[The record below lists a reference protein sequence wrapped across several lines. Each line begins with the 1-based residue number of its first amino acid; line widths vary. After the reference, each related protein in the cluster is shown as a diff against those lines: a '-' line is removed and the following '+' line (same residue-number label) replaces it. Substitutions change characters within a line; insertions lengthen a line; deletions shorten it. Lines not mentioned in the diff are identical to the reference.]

1 VSVVAG
7 RARVVL
13 ARNPDQVGFA
23 AIVAFLLLT
32 SFRDIY
38 LWSIFQDFSPLH
50 VATLSFG
57 LSALVFLPMTLT
69 RRRHELR
76 RLAKVPGEALLMTGA
91 CAVSWI
97 TYFCAL
103 RSLEP
108 ALAQLLCA
116 GVGPITAHLA
126 TRTGAPT
133 TRGARAELALHH
145 GILVSLVLAVA
156 LELGGRAHLAG
167 GSGDVLHGVAMALVS
182 GVTLAIYRISS
193 NTLNQKGVAPV
204 TILAVRSPVV
214 ALVAAAIAW
223 GTGDTNLGAWSPSS
237 LIVVSA
243 NCIVLIVL
251 PIFVNQVG
259 VALASPVTAGVA
271 SALQPTLLFG
281 LQAVLRGEGRA
292 DAGADS
298 PYLALSIL
306 VYSCF
311 AVASTVVRSQTTRNV
326 QVLHPGAPPPRSF
339 RTRFARTVRSVV
351 FASRP

>member
-1 VSVVAG
+1 VNVVVG
-7 RARVVL
+7 RARAIL
-13 ARNPDQVGFA
+13 AGNPDQVGFA

-57 LSALVFLPMTLT
+57 LSGLVFLPMALA
-69 RRRHELR
+69 RHRHELR
-76 RLAKVPGEALLMTGA
+76 LLATVPGEAVLMTVS

-108 ALAQLLCA
+108 ALAQMLCA
-116 GVGPITAHLA
+116 GMGPITADLA
-126 TRTGAPT
+126 TRKRAPA
-133 TRGARAELALHH
+133 TRGSRTELALHH
-145 GILVSLVLAVA
+145 GMLVSLVLAVA
-156 LELGGRAHLAG
+156 LQLGGRSPGAG
-167 GSGDVLHGVAMALVS
+167 GPGDVLHGVVMALVS

-193 NTLNQKGVAPV
+193 NSLNQKGVAPV
-204 TILAVRSPVV
+204 TILAVRSPIV
-214 ALVAAAIAW
+214 AVAAAAIAF
-223 GTGDTNLGAWSPSS
+223 GSGDTSLGAWSAGN
-237 LIVVSA
+237 LVVVSA
-243 NCIVLIVL
+243 NCILLIVL

-281 LQAVLRGEGRA
+281 LQAVLRP
-292 DAGADS
+292 DALSGS
-298 PYLALSIL
+298 PYLAVSIL

-311 AVASTVVRSQTTRNV
+311 AVASTVVRSQTTRDV
-326 QVLHPGAPPPRSF
+326 QVLQPGATPRSVP
-339 RTRFARTVRSVV
+339 ARV
-351 FASRP
+351 A

>member
-7 RARVVL
+7 RARAIL

-50 VATLSFG
+50 VAILAFG
-57 LSALVFLPMTLT
+57 LSGLVFLPVTLT
-69 RRRHELR
+69 RHRHELR
-76 RLAKVPGEALLMTGA
+76 LLAAVPCEVLLMTVA

-116 GVGPITAHLA
+116 GMGPITADLA
-126 TRTGAPT
+126 TWKSAPA
-133 TRGARAELALHH
+133 TRGSRTELALHQ

-156 LELGGRAHLAG
+156 LELGGRAPGAG
-167 GSGDVLHGVAMALVS
+167 GAASVLFGTAMALVS
-182 GVTLAIYRISS
+182 GITLAIYRISS
-193 NTLNQKGVAPV
+193 NALNQKGVAPV

-214 ALVAAAIAW
+214 AVVAAALAW
-223 GTGDTNLGAWSPSS
+223 GTGDTSVGAWSPSS
-237 LIVVSA
+237 LIIVSA
-243 NCIVLIVL
+243 NCILLIVV

-281 LQAVLRGEGRA
+281 LQAVLRP
-292 DAGADS
+292 DTVSDS

-311 AVASTVVRSQTTRNV
+311 AVASTVARSQTTRDV
-326 QVLHPGAPPPRSF
+326 QVLQPGAAPRSI
-339 RTRFARTVRSVV
+339 RARVARTVRAVV

>member
-1 VSVVAG
+1 VNVVAG
-7 RARVVL
+7 RARAIL

-57 LSALVFLPMTLT
+57 LSGLIFLPMTLT
-69 RRRHELR
+69 RHRHELR
-76 RLAKVPGEALLMTGA
+76 LLATVPGAALLMTVA

-97 TYFCAL
+97 AYFYAL

-108 ALAQLLCA
+108 ALAQMLCA
-116 GVGPITAHLA
+116 GVGPITADLA
-126 TRTGAPT
+126 TWKRAPA
-133 TRGARAELALHH
+133 TRGSRAELALHH
-145 GILVSLVLAVA
+145 GMLVSLVLAVV
-156 LELGGRAHLAG
+156 LELGGRSPEAG
-167 GSGDVLHGVAMALVS
+167 GAAGVFHGVAMALIS

-193 NTLNQKGVAPV
+193 NALNQKGVAPV

-214 ALVAAAIAW
+214 ALVAAGIAW
-223 GTGDTNLGAWSPSS
+223 GTGDTGLGAWSPSS

-243 NCIVLIVL
+243 NCILLIVL

-281 LQAVLRGEGRA
+281 LQAVLRGEGRP
-292 DAGADS
+292 DAVSNS

-311 AVASTVVRSQTTRNV
+311 AVASTVVRSQPPRDV
-326 QVLHPGAPPPRSF
+326 QVLQPDATPRSI
-339 RTRFARTVRSVV
+339 RARVVRTVRAVV

>member
-1 VSVVAG
+1 VNVVTG
-7 RARVVL
+7 RARAIL

-50 VATLSFG
+50 VAILAFG
-57 LSALVFLPMTLT
+57 LSGLVFLPMTLT
-69 RRRHELR
+69 RHRHEV
-76 RLAKVPGEALLMTGA
+76 RLLTAVPGDVLLMTTA

-116 GVGPITAHLA
+116 GMGPITADLA
-126 TRTGAPT
+126 TWRSAPA
-133 TRGARAELALHH
+133 TRGSRTELVLHH

-156 LELGGRAHLAG
+156 LELGGRVPGAG
-167 GSGDVLHGVAMALVS
+167 GAAGVLYGTAMALVS
-182 GVTLAIYRISS
+182 GITLAIYRISS

-214 ALVAAAIAW
+214 AVVAAAIAW
-223 GTGDTNLGAWSPSS
+223 GTGDMSVGAWSPSS
-237 LIVVSA
+237 LIFVSA
-243 NCIVLIVL
+243 HCILLIVV

-281 LQAVLRGEGRA
+281 LQAVLRP
-292 DAGADS
+292 DAVSDS

-311 AVASTVVRSQTTRNV
+311 AVASTVARNQTTRDV
-326 QVLHPGAPPPRSF
+326 QVLQRGAAPRSI
-339 RTRFARTVRSVV
+339 RARVARTVRAVV